1 MAECLYFHTYCSTL
15 GVGCYLYS
23 DIKRTTPVSAGW
35 VSDGATSWQINSSG
49 MITSQAA
56 CVVAPYLAC
65 YALEITYGFANSACF
80 GSDDTFE
87 SWRIVL
93 LDQFGNLFTTSTNL
107 TFDIEYY
114 FTSVDDVYPYNIA
127 EYVNSNITVS
137 AGNYEGIGYFLTNST
152 FPCSMSGDCFYS
164 CYSTI
169 SQINI
174 VGVPGNIPGG
184 CSAPPPA
191 PFIPFILFAPNVI
204 TPNGD
209 GINDTFKIYTL
220 LNGVMEEL
228 NYAAYPNA
236 TWDFFDS
243 EGFYWYR
250 NTVGGVYVPWNNRYN
265 NSPTGTF
272 NIGTMFYKFNLNDGS
287 GRKLEGFVTPYFPEL
302 YD

>member
-1 MAECLYFHTYCSTL
+1 
-15 GVGCYLYS
+15 VNCYLYS

-35 VSDGATSWQINSSG
+35 VSDGTTNWTINSSG

-56 CVVAPYLAC
+56 CVVPPYLAC

-80 GSDDTFE
+80 GNDQDTFE
-87 SWRIVL
+87 SWRIIL

-114 FTSVDDVYPYNIA
+114 FTSVDDVSPYNIA
-127 EYVNSNITVS
+127 EYVNSNITVN

-174 VGVPGNIPGG
+174 VGVPDNIPGG

-220 LNGVMEEL
+220 LNGVTEEL

-236 TWDFFDS
+236 TWDFYDS

-250 NTVGGVYVPWNNRYN
+250 NTVGGVYVPWNNRYD

-287 GRKLEGFVTPYFPEL
+287 GRKLQGFVTPYFPEL